1 MIVKNDVNAKV
12 GSNNILPSHVME
24 KYDIGLLVSVASAAL
39 SLLPYHMFEYRRVN
53 SSIGFQLPPRG
64 KQ

>member
-39 SLLPYHMFEYRRVN
+39 SLLPYHMFEHTIG
-53 SSIGFQLPPRG
+53 SIGFQLPPRG